1 MLEWSLII
9 ILASL
14 LGAVLWVLRN
24 MFKTLNNIETRLGT
38 ASFMVR
44 DYDELV
50 KKLNES
56 ETYYGDSTIEA
67 FVKMSNELNEVI
79 KEILQLR
86 RELLGDID
94 AEKEN

>member
-1 MLEWSLII
+1 M
-9 ILASL
+9 

-86 RELLGDID
+86 RELLGDLD

>member
-86 RELLGDID
+86 RELLGDLD

>member
-1 MLEWSLII
+1 M
-9 ILASL
+9 